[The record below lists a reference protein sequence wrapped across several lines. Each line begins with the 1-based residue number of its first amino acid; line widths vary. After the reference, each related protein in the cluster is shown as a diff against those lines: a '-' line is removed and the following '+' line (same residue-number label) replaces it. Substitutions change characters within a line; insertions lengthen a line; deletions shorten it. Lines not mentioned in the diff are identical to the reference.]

1 MAANPWAFPQREEG
15 YTLLSA
21 ARRSRLLPLFG
32 TLLLLSG
39 LLPVAAA
46 APALSVSPNLVISQ
60 VYGAGGNSGA
70 LYQNDYVELY
80 NRGSAP
86 VDLDA
91 YSIQYASAAGTG
103 SFAANAAM
111 LTELPS
117 YTLNP
122 GAYILI
128 LEASGLNGSPMPS
141 PNITDGTPI
150 AMAAGA
156 GKVALVTGDAALG
169 CNGGSTPCPA
179 DALAR
184 IVDLVGYGT
193 GTGGANFFEGT
204 GAAPT

>member
-21 ARRSRLLPLFG
+21 ARRPRLLPLFG

-46 APALSVSPNLVISQ
+46 APALGVSPNLVISQ

-103 SFAANAAM
+103 LFGSSTT
-111 LTELPS
+111 LRTELPS

-128 LEASGLNGSPMPS
+128 LEAGGATGSPMPN
-141 PNITDGTPI
+141 PNIADPTAI

-156 GKVALVTGDAALG
+156 GKVALVTG
-169 CNGGSTPCPA
+169 
-179 DALAR
+179 
-184 IVDLVGYGT
+184 
-193 GTGGANFFEGT
+193 
-204 GAAPT
+204 